1 MRYVRCRVFL
11 GFFETEFYVIVD
23 ESAAFVSREAVKVDR
38 APAPDN
44 AVDGQVLVS
53 VVQEEKD
60 RTLVQ
65 LPGEIAV
72 GGLRTWVPTAALIAA

>member
-11 GFFETEFYVIVD
+11 GFFETEFYVVVD
-23 ESAAFVSREAVKVDR
+23 ESAAFVSRETVKVDR
-38 APAPDN
+38 SPAPDD

>member
-23 ESAAFVSREAVKVDR
+23 ESAAFVSRESVKVDR
-38 APAPDN
+38 EPVPDN
-44 AVDGQVLVS
+44 AVDGQVLVY

-60 RTLVQ
+60 RALVQ
-65 LPGEIAV
+65 LPGEVAV
-72 GGLRTWVPTAALIAA
+72 GGLRTWVPMAALAAA

>member
-23 ESAAFVSREAVKVDR
+23 ESAAFVSRETVRIDR
-38 APAPDN
+38 VPGPDA
-44 AVDGQVLVS
+44 AVDGEVLVR

-60 RTLVQ
+60 RALVQ

-72 GGLRTWVPTAALIAA
+72 GGLRTWVPRAALAAA

>member
-23 ESAAFVSREAVKVDR
+23 ESAAFVSRESVRVDR

-44 AVDGQVLVS
+44 AVDGQVLVY

-72 GGLRTWVPTAALIAA
+72 GGLRTWVPTAALTAA